1 MRSLSSVIFII
12 YSILAL
18 EIFYSN
24 NNQTIAS
31 FPIPKIQFNPKHYI
45 CYRTYL
51 PLEIDGKL
59 DESIWQKADW
69 TDDFVDIE
77 GELKSKPRF
86 RTYAKM
92 LWDNDYFYFAAELE
106 ESDIWATLTERDAV
120 IFYDNDFEIFIDPD
134 GDTHEYYEFE
144 MNAFNTVWDLL
155 LTKPYRDAGTAVNA
169 WDIQGLKTGVFVD
182 GTINQP
188 GDKDNHWTIEVAI
201 PWKVL
206 KECAHKDAPPKHGDQ
221 WRVNFSRV
229 EWRVEAKD
237 GKYSKVINPET
248 GKPYPED
255 NWVWSPQGL
264 INMHYPEMWGFV
276 QFSEKIP
283 GQGTDEFPFNAKEN
297 TKWVLRQV
305 YYQQRN
311 YFENFGKY
319 TDNPS
324 DLNLAGLE
332 VEGYQLPPIIK
343 ITPNLFEASLRSVG
357 DDMILFINQEGRIYM
372 K

>member
-1 MRSLSSVIFII
+1 MRSFSYVIVYFFLIHTI
-12 YSILAL
+12 QIA
-18 EIFYSN
+18 YSN
-24 NNQTIAS
+24 DDQARSS
-31 FPIPKIQFNPKHYI
+31 FPIPNIQFNPKHYI
-45 CYRTYL
+45 CYRTDA
-51 PLEIDGKL
+51 PLKIDGKL
-59 DESIWQKADW
+59 DEPIWQQADR

-77 GELKSKPRF
+77 GNLKPNPRF
-86 RTYAKM
+86 RTRAKM
-92 LWDNDYFYFAAELE
+92 LWDDEYFYFAAELE

-155 LTKPYRDAGTAVNA
+155 LIKSYRDGGPAVNA

-188 GDKDNHWTIEVAI
+188 GDQDRSWTVEIAM

-206 KECAHKDAPPKHGDQ
+206 QECAHKAVPPKNSDQ
-221 WRVNFSRV
+221 WRINFSRV
-229 EWRVEAKD
+229 EWQVEVNN

-276 QFSEKIP
+276 QFSDKIA
-283 GQGTDEFPFNAKEN
+283 GQGKDEFQFNPEEKAK
-297 TKWVLRQV
+297 WLLRQV
-305 YYQQRN
+305 YYQERN
-311 YFENFGKY
+311 YFENFEKY
-319 TDNPS
+319 TESLS
-324 DLNLAGLE
+324 DLNLNGLN
-332 VEGYQLPPIIK
+332 VEGYQFPPTIK
-343 ITPNLFEASLRSVG
+343 ITPNLFEASFSSVG
-357 DDMILFINQEGRIYM
+357 SEKKLFINQEGRIYM